1 MARKKTKK
9 RPVIARDDVE
19 SRATLKSDDE
29 TEDYDD
35 ADSSPARVPNV
46 VDASRVAFG
55 ARASPSRVRGE
66 DEGPVK
72 LCVTVRPQVVVAFVR
87 RCGTARKKALAAS
100 ALLR

>member
-35 ADSSPARVPNV
+35 ADSSPARVPNG

-66 DEGPVK
+66 DEEQNV
-72 LCVTVRPQVVVAFVR
+72 VR
-87 RCGTARKKALAAS
+87 AAEV
-100 ALLR
+100 

>member
-35 ADSSPARVPNV
+35 ADSSPARVPNG

-55 ARASPSRVRGE
+55 ARAPPSRVRR
-66 DEGPVK
+66 DAALPLK
-72 LCVTVRPQVVVAFVR
+72 LCATVRPHVLADDDHASTRTDLFEQVVD
-87 RCGTARKKALAAS
+87 AL
-100 ALLR
+100 